1 MFNGYE
7 SSRKI
12 KIVDLPQDTLTII
25 NKMKVETKGPMK
37 LKSLPGTTLAY
48 YGNSEIT
55 GKSFYNIGPRR
66 PSLWNTY

>member
-37 LKSLPGTTLAY
+37 LKKLARDNTSLLRKLGN
-48 YGNSEIT
+48 YGE
-55 GKSFYNIGPRR
+55 KF
-66 PSLWNTY
+66 L